1 MGRETFLAALPP
13 GELHQLRGWEA
24 APAHL
29 AYRMGPGARLLR
41 GGEGQKGGVMVV
53 DDGSFDG
60 RGDPASFCREVVGEC
75 RSRGFSGAVLDWEKR
90 LPLLEETAARLDE
103 GFRRRGL
110 ALYVPEAYGRRA
122 PHAGVLISSA
132 LSGGSLT
139 RRLEEAGERFGR
151 ERVVLALEKRAEDFF
166 LPAPTGCGQ
175 PLSREELAQR
185 MARLRPS
192 VFFSRELCAR
202 YFTYM
207 SRESGAH
214 FVLFDDGDTLCRK
227 VEVARRAGVT
237 AFFAPWAEIR
247 DHAGAMGVPRRPA
260 PAKTGGRDGRAPQ

>member
-1 MGRETFLAALPP
+1 MGRETFLAALLP

-41 GGEGQKGGVMVV
+41 AGEGQKGGVMVV
-53 DDGSFDG
+53 DDGGFDG
-60 RGDPASFCREVVGEC
+60 RGDPTSFCRAVVEEC
-75 RSRGFSGAVLDWEKR
+75 RSRGFSGAVLDWEAR
-90 LPLLEETAARLDE
+90 LPLLEQIAARLDE
-103 GFRRRGL
+103 VFHHRGL
-110 ALYVPEAYGRRA
+110 ALYVPEVYGRRA
-122 PHAGVLISSA
+122 PRAV
-132 LSGGSLT
+132 
-139 RRLEEAGERFGR
+139 ERFGR

-237 AFFAPWAEIR
+237 AFFAPWEEIR
-247 DHAGAMGVPRRPA
+247 DHAGAMGVPRRPEPGKA
-260 PAKTGGRDGRAPQ
+260 GCRDGSAPK